1 MKYLW
6 NKPTIYVAANQFH
19 HKHEEISSS
28 VCSCDGCIR
37 AVSPASRSSL
47 RLLFGRRANMLTY
60 VPGSL

>member
-28 VCSCDGCIR
+28 VMHVM
-37 AVSPASRSSL
+37 AVSALYPLQVA
-47 RLLFGRRANMLTY
+47 AH
-60 VPGSL
+60 